1 MKKSKGV
8 TLIAL
13 IVTIIVMLVLL
24 GVSIQ
29 ILISSNIL
37 EAAKKAAQQ
46 TKDAYESEASMN
58 DIKIGDKTFEEYIES
73 LNGKKTKI
81 SWTYQENADGNI
93 EITGLN
99 LSSYAYTDSE
109 DLYEAMTYVTLGT
122 DKIIIP
128 DQLDGKNVVK
138 LSLLDSVRPSG
149 SDTSYGIT
157 VTDVREIVFG
167 NNITE
172 IDLGYDGSYSVF
184 SELSVINFPNG
195 VNEALVIPSDK
206 WGADTIM
213 ISGVEYMPDD
223 SGETATLPWIY
234 QENVD
239 GNIEITGLNLSS
251 YSYTTIDGDE
261 RYLYTTCVT
270 LGTDEII
277 IPEQLDGKNVVKVS
291 FEDSVIPSGSVD
303 NNRILLTDVSE
314 IVIGNNVTEID
325 FQYVGN
331 IGFGS
336 VFNASTVVNF
346 PNGTNEALVIPSNKW
361 GADTVMISGAEYVP
375 GS

>member
-13 IVTIIVMLVLL
+13 IVTIIVMLILL

-81 SWTYQENADGNI
+81 SWIYQENADGNI

-99 LSSYAYTDSE
+99 LSSYSYTDSTQYD
-109 DLYEAMTYVTLGT
+109 DLYTTFVTLGT

-149 SDTSYGIT
+149 SNTKNCIK

-172 IDLGYDGSYSVF
+172 FDFTYGGDMAWDSVF

-195 VNEALVIPSDK
+195 INEALVIPSDK
-206 WGADTIM
+206 WGVDTII
-213 ISGVEYMPDD
+213 ISGEDR
-223 SGETATLPWIY
+223 TLPWIY

-239 GNIEITGLNLSS
+239 GNIEITGLDLSS
-251 YSYTTIDGDE
+251 YSYYEPTNAYGDS
-261 RYLYTTCVT
+261 LYDTCVYI
-270 LGTDEII
+270 DKDII
-277 IPEQLDGKNVVKVS
+277 VIPEKLDGKNVVKVS
-291 FEDSVIPSGSVD
+291 FTDSVIPSGSDTRYDIVLY
-303 NNRILLTDVSE
+303 RVE
-314 IVIGNNVTEID
+314 QIVIGNNVTEID
-325 FQYVGN
+325 FEFEPSAGWSAE
-331 IGFGS
+331 S
-336 VFNASTVVNF
+336 VLESSTIVNF
-346 PNGTNEALVIPSNKW
+346 PNGTNEALVIPSDKW
-361 GADTVMISGAEYVP
+361 GVDTIMISGVEYVP
-375 GS
+375 ET

>member
-99 LSSYAYTDSE
+99 LSSYAYIDSE

-195 VNEALVIPSDK
+195 INEALVIPSDK
-206 WGADTIM
+206 WRVDTII
-213 ISGVEYMPDD
+213 ISGEDR
-223 SGETATLPWIY
+223 TLPWIY

-239 GNIEITGLNLSS
+239 GNIEITGLDLSS
-251 YSYTTIDGDE
+251 YSYYEPTNAYGDS
-261 RYLYTTCVT
+261 LYDTCVYI
-270 LGTDEII
+270 DKDII
-277 IPEQLDGKNVVKVS
+277 VIPEKLDGKNVVKVS
-291 FEDSVIPSGSVD
+291 FTDSVIPSGSDTRYDIVLY
-303 NNRILLTDVSE
+303 RVE
-314 IVIGNNVTEID
+314 QIVIGNNVTEID
-325 FQYVGN
+325 FEFEPSAGWSAE
-331 IGFGS
+331 S
-336 VFNASTVVNF
+336 VLESSTIVNF
-346 PNGTNEALVIPSNKW
+346 PNGTNEALVIPSDKW
-361 GADTVMISGAEYVP
+361 GVDTIMISGVEYVP
-375 GS
+375 ET

>member
-13 IVTIIVMLVLL
+13 IVTIVVMLVLL

-37 EAAKKAAQQ
+37 DAAKKAAQQ

-58 DIKIGDKTFEEYIES
+58 DIKIGEKTFEEYIES
-73 LNGKKTKI
+73 INGKKTKI
-81 SWTYQENADGNI
+81 SWIYQENADGNI

-109 DLYEAMTYVTLGT
+109 ELDILYTTYVTLGT

-138 LSLLDSVRPSG
+138 VSLLDSVRPSG
-149 SDTSYGIT
+149 SNTKNCIN
-157 VTDVREIVFG
+157 VTDVSELVFG

-172 IDLGYDGSYSVF
+172 IDFAFGGDLAWGSVF

-213 ISGVEYMPDD
+213 ISGVEY
-223 SGETATLPWIY
+223 
-234 QENVD
+234 
-239 GNIEITGLNLSS
+239 
-251 YSYTTIDGDE
+251 
-261 RYLYTTCVT
+261 
-270 LGTDEII
+270 
-277 IPEQLDGKNVVKVS
+277 
-291 FEDSVIPSGSVD
+291 
-303 NNRILLTDVSE
+303 
-314 IVIGNNVTEID
+314 
-325 FQYVGN
+325 
-331 IGFGS
+331 
-336 VFNASTVVNF
+336 
-346 PNGTNEALVIPSNKW
+346 
-361 GADTVMISGAEYVP
+361 VP